1 MTSEIPVFGRLRAID
16 SSELE
21 LILSWR
27 NAPNVRQ
34 NMYTRHEISLSEH
47 LAWWGRTR
55 DRSDQRYFMCE
66 VQGTPLGVVAF
77 TQIDIGNENSSWA
90 FYASPEA
97 PKGTGS
103 KMEYLA
109 LEYAF
114 KDMGLHKLFC
124 EVLAFNAPVIKLHQ
138 KFGFKIE
145 GVLRE
150 QHSVDNS
157 FVDVYRLGILAPEWD
172 SQRESIRQ
180 KILKLSGY

>member
-1 MTSEIPVFGRLRAID
+1 
-16 SSELE
+16 
-21 LILSWR
+21 
-27 NAPNVRQ
+27 
-34 NMYTRHEISLSEH
+34 
-47 LAWWGRTR
+47 
-55 DRSDQRYFMCE
+55 
-66 VQGTPLGVVAF
+66 
-77 TQIDIGNENSSWA
+77 
-90 FYASPEA
+90 
-97 PKGTGS
+97 
-103 KMEYLA
+103 MEYLA

>member
-21 LILSWR
+21 LILFWR
-27 NAPNVRQ
+27 NAPSVRQ
-34 NMYTRHEISLSEH
+34 NMYTRHEIGLSEH
-47 LAWWGRTR
+47 LAWWARVCE
-55 DRSDQRYFMCE
+55 RSDQRYFMYE
-66 VQGTPLGVVAF
+66 FQGAPFGVVAF
-77 TQIDIGNENSSWA
+77 TQIDSGSQSSSWA

-114 KDMGLHKLFC
+114 KDIRLHKLYC

-138 KFGFKIE
+138 KFGFKVE

-150 QHSVDNS
+150 QHWVENS
-157 FVDVYRLGILAPEWD
+157 FVDVYRLGILASEWNA
-172 SQRESIRQ
+172 QRETIRD
-180 KILKLSGY
+180 KLLKLSGN